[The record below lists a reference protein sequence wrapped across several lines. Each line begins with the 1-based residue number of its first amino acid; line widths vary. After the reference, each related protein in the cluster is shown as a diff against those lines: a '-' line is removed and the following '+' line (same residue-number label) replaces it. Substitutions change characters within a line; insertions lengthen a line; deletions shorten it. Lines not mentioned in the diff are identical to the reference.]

1 MSELALTPSRRAIIW
16 CDVAV
21 ATTTA
26 LFAAL
31 GVLAGAQVAAL
42 ADLHRTL
49 LEAAHALDL
58 TARAVALVD
67 GVPFIGD
74 DAGRLADSVRETAT
88 SVRASATTV
97 QDELRAVGL
106 LVGVVIAAIPIIPL
120 VLLYLPLRLARR
132 RELRR
137 LRRMLH
143 EPAEPALVE
152 HLARAAVRRVPYQ
165 ELHRVTAN
173 PWLDIEHGRHTHL
186 AAAELRRLGL
196 RSPSWITPGHAGP
209 GV

>member
-1 MSELALTPSRRAIIW
+1 MSELALTPSGRAIIW

-31 GVLAGAQVAAL
+31 GVLAGAQVAGL

-58 TARAVALVD
+58 TAGAVALVD

-120 VLLYLPLRLARR
+120 VLLYAPLRLARS
-132 RELRR
+132 RELHR
-137 LRRMLH
+137 LRGMLH
-143 EPAEPALVE
+143 GPAEPALVE

-165 ELHRVTAN
+165 ELRRVTAH
-173 PWLDIEHGRHTHL
+173 PWHDIEHGRHTHL
-186 AAAELRRLGL
+186 AAAELRRLGI
-196 RSPSWITPGHAGP
+196 RSPSWIAPGG
-209 GV
+209 